1 MNSKNDLKNEIGKR
15 ITEIRIRMN
24 MSKNEFARLIGMK
37 NQYLGDVERGK
48 KGLTIEKVINIC
60 NLTGVTA
67 DYILFGVENKFKYD
81 LQNVLSNY
89 SSTEIE
95 TAKVIVTDP
104 EYWGDD
110 KVDRDTY
117 IVYEY
122 DNSDLAYA
130 VQIIGSWSSRF

>member
-67 DYILFGVENKFKYD
+67 DYILFGVENKYKYD

-89 SSTEIE
+89 SSTEI
-95 TAKVIVTDP
+95 
-104 EYWGDD
+104 D
-110 KVDRDTY
+110 KSFE
-117 IVYEY
+117 ILK
-122 DNSDLAYA
+122 DL
-130 VQIIGSWSSRF
+130 VLLSK